1 MAQGAVKKSKPTSKK
16 YFPPPLPFPLPF
28 PLPHIPL
35 TNTLPRPSQK
45 VQRGSRII
53 KPKKASLISQNKIKH
68 KSTAGLTGKTE
79 KMLAAKAGHLEMLKG
94 GKREKR
100 IEKEGVKKA

>member
-1 MAQGAVKKSKPTSKK
+1 HTPSSPTITPIPT
-16 YFPPPLPFPLPF
+16 YPLPRRTSPT
-28 PLPHIPL
+28 PHNDL
-35 TNTLPRPSQK
+35 GRHQK
-45 VQRGSRII
+45 VQTHFQKTLLKSAAWL
-53 KPKKASLISQNKIKH
+53 PHHQAEKASLISQNKIKH
-68 KSTAGLTGKTE
+68 KRTKGLTGKTE